1 MADTTSIFYKIGQ
14 ATKSSVDSALAA
26 LKAANNTFTGTND
39 FNKAVTVGTDGVSA
53 NLTVKGDVSSVK
65 VTASGAV
72 SGSSVSA
79 TGAVSGGSASIT
91 NAVSAGSVSATGS
104 VSSATLSTTGN
115 ATIGGDLTV
124 SGTTTTISTN
134 NLDVKDNIITL
145 NDGAKAVSTTAP
157 DSGLLLERSSG
168 TDNAAILFQETDSRF
183 EVGTTS
189 ATGGTA
195 SFGAVTLGALAVNSL
210 LVGTR
215 DATQA
220 LGDLADFNAG
230 LIA

>member
-14 ATKSSVDSALAA
+14 ATKSSVGNAITA
-26 LKAANNTFTGTND
+26 LKAADNTWTGTND
-39 FNKAVTVGTDGVSA
+39 FNKAVTVGTDAVPA
-53 NLTVKGDVSSVK
+53 NLTVKGDISSGK
-65 VTASGAV
+65 VTASGVV
-72 SGSSVSA
+72 SGA
-79 TGAVSGGSASIT
+79 SASIT
-91 NAVSAGSVSATGS
+91 NGVSAASVSATGS

-134 NLDVKDNIITL
+134 NLDIKDNIITL
-145 NDGAKAVSTTAP
+145 NDGAKAVGTTAP
-157 DSGLLLERSSG
+157 DAGILLERKNG
-168 TDNAAILFQETDSRF
+168 AENAAFLFQEADSRF

-195 SFGAVTLGALAVNSL
+195 SFGTVSLGALAVNSL

-215 DATQA
+215 AETQS
-220 LGDLADFNAG
+220 LGNLADFNAG
-230 LIA
+230 IA

>member
-14 ATKSSVDSALAA
+14 ATKTNVGNAITN
-26 LKAANNTFTGTND
+26 LKAANNTWTGTND
-39 FNKAVTVGTDGVSA
+39 FNKAVSVGTDGTAA

-91 NAVSAGSVSATGS
+91 NAVSAGSVSATGA
-104 VSSATLSTTGN
+104 VSGGSISTTGN
-115 ATIGGDLTV
+115 ATIGGNLTV
-124 SGTTTTISTN
+124 SGTTTTVSTN
-134 NLDVKDNIITL
+134 NLDIKDNIITL

-157 DSGLLLERSSG
+157 DSGLLLERSEG

-189 ATGGTA
+189 ADGSANFGT
-195 SFGAVTLGALAVNSL
+195 VTLGALAVNSL

-215 DATQA
+215 TQTQA

-230 LIA
+230 LSA

>member
-14 ATKSSVDSALAA
+14 ATKSSVGNAITA
-26 LKAANNTFTGTND
+26 LKAADNTWTGTND
-39 FNKAVTVGTDGVSA
+39 F
-53 NLTVKGDVSSVK
+53 
-65 VTASGAV
+65 
-72 SGSSVSA
+72 
-79 TGAVSGGSASIT
+79 TGA
-91 NAVSAGSVSATGS
+91 

-134 NLDVKDNIITL
+134 NLDIKDNIITL
-145 NDGAKAVSTTAP
+145 NDGAKAVGTTAP
-157 DSGLLLERSSG
+157 DAGILLERKNG
-168 TDNAAILFQETDSRF
+168 AENAAFLFQETDSRF

-195 SFGAVTLGALAVNSL
+195 SFGTVSLGALAVNSL

-215 DATQA
+215 AETQS
-220 LGDLADFNAG
+220 LGNLADFNAG
-230 LIA
+230 IA